1 MNEMSAVST
10 NMTGDLGIQKNQCIE
25 EVDNIGFKAMLEN
38 GDFIVNLNLIHT
50 LVHFEVGRIS
60 GESPIGQVDQ
70 IQRVSR
76 NNMNGKAWVGQNID
90 LIGSVNDGYQGLMGS
105 HYENH
110 FVFTSKIK
118 GHKGRKN
125 KGGFSGKATEVVKK
139 QKYVSAIEDS
149 TNANDDER
157 SETVATIRNCTRAL
171 NNWNYSNRRKL
182 KKDIQD
188 KGEDLR
194 PKPKIGQFTSWKPPK
209 VGFWKINTDAATRYK
224 DCLIGL
230 GFIIRDG
237 DGTVKAAVVLKI
249 TTTFLPMVAE
259 VLAVK
264 CGIARAVELGLF
276 PFQLETDSLHVVLLI
291 HSGET
296 SLTDVG
302 PVISD
307 IVDSLQR
314 IPSWSI
320 NFIPRSG
327 NFTAYSLAKM
337 ALSL

>member
-1 MNEMSAVST
+1 MGVEMGTKRGGGSSRIQAWVRDYWGEQNRAAAVGDDDHGLDTGIRGGCWPQQSPCMASNKKGKEIAIESMNEMSAVST

-25 EVDNIGFKAMLEN
+25 EVDNIGFKAMREN

-90 LIGSVNDGYQGLMGS
+90 LIGSVNDRYQGLMGS

-139 QKYVSAIEDS
+139 QKYVFAIEDS

-188 KGEDLR
+188 KREDLR
-194 PKPKIGQFTSWKPPK
+194 FAIGNIKWVSWNHIRK
-209 VGFWKINTDAATRYK
+209 V
-224 DCLIGL
+224 
-230 GFIIRDG
+230 
-237 DGTVKAAVVLKI
+237 
-249 TTTFLPMVAE
+249 
-259 VLAVK
+259 
-264 CGIARAVELGLF
+264 
-276 PFQLETDSLHVVLLI
+276 
-291 HSGET
+291 
-296 SLTDVG
+296 
-302 PVISD
+302 
-307 IVDSLQR
+307 VDL
-314 IPSWSI
+314 
-320 NFIPRSG
+320 
-327 NFTAYSLAKM
+327 
-337 ALSL
+337 